1 MHRVGIP
8 RQSSGGYP
16 AFGLKNPFRTRGDY
30 QVYFQ
35 IGHGGQILQNGLR
48 QRHPARAADSK
59 DKAMHRFFFSVT
71 LSAYRTMEHGAACRH
86 ELTPWRSDGHGYCRR
101 RLDDL
106 EAQGGG
112 LPEPVGEAEPPAR
125 TPEETE
131 RALAETER
139 RLAQT
144 DQDLNQALGQ
154 RKAVGDPAALAARRE
169 ELALS
174 RPQLADRLGVTPS
187 TVSNYETGVSFPKE
201 EMMLRLF
208 DCLETDPNT
217 LFQDSFRRGAD
228 VLTERERQLLE
239 QYRSLSPLG
248 RESVQTMVEALRAC
262 QQESAAPEQ
271 EPRVIPLYRTPA
283 AAGYAAPVFGEDFDY
298 LQVTDGVPQAA
309 EFAVRIQGDS
319 MVPYIPDGSVV
330 YVNRDPL
337 KAGDVGIF
345 CVDGDIFCKQ
355 YYKDPA
361 GTVYLFSLN
370 RARADADVVLTAGS
384 GRTLACFGRVIL
396 HALPL
401 PGRT

>member
-1 MHRVGIP
+1 M
-8 RQSSGGYP
+8 
-16 AFGLKNPFRTRGDY
+16 AFGDRIK
-30 QVYFQ
+30 
-35 IGHGGQILQNGLR
+35 
-48 QRHPARAADSK
+48 
-59 DKAMHRFFFSVT
+59 
-71 LSAYRTMEHGAACRH
+71 
-86 ELTPWRSDGHGYCRR
+86 
-101 RLDDL
+101 
-106 EAQGGG
+106 
-112 LPEPVGEAEPPAR
+112 
-125 TPEETE
+125 
-131 RALAETER
+131 
-139 RLAQT
+139 
-144 DQDLNQALGQ
+144 
-154 RKAVGDPAALAARRE
+154 ARRE

-228 VLTERERQLLE
+228 VLTQRERQLLE

-355 YYKDPA
+355 YYKDEN
-361 GTVYLFSLN
+361 GDYFFYKKTFGGYYLYNILNEQENTHRESSQTDLKGILNLTVNLYKGLKYNGLFSYASSHSSSSDYAKEKSAYAAEIRGYDFGDYTQEEYDKTSLPFGGVYN
-370 RARADADVVLTAGS
+370 ETNYEQ
-384 GRTLACFGRVIL
+384 RTSLIRNSL
-396 HALPL
+396 
-401 PGRT
+401 